1 MFRFS
6 PPLTFQLGRGELLAW
21 HQGDVTLRVVAGT
34 VWITQQGDPDDHF
47 LMPGQAFAL
56 RRGAAALIGAEQDA
70 WLRVE
75 TAPRGPAWQG
85 ALARLLIRRLTGRAT
100 PTATVAG

>member
-6 PPLTFQLGRGELLAW
+6 PPFTFQLGRGELLAW
-21 HQGDVTLRVVAGT
+21 TQGDMTLRVVAGT
-34 VWITQQGDPDDHF
+34 VWITQRGDPDDHF
-47 LMPGQAFAL
+47 LLPGQAFAL

-75 TAPRGPAWQG
+75 TAGRGSAWHG
-85 ALARLLIRRLTGRAT
+85 AMARLLIRRLTGRAT
-100 PTATVAG
+100 TPATVAG